1 LCGRHLGRDN
11 RQEVDEAVVLPEAP
25 GAREV
30 GALEKQEM
38 IEMIEF
44 YYWFRGLPT
53 TSEVGW
59 KT

>member
-1 LCGRHLGRDN
+1 M
-11 RQEVDEAVVLPEAP
+11 VVLPEVP
-25 GAREV
+25 GAHEV

-44 YYWFRGLPT
+44 YYWFRGLPA
-53 TSEVGW
+53 TSEVGL

>member
-1 LCGRHLGRDN
+1 MD
-11 RQEVDEAVVLPEAP
+11 EVVVLPEAP

-44 YYWFRGLPT
+44 YY
-53 TSEVGW
+53 
-59 KT
+59 